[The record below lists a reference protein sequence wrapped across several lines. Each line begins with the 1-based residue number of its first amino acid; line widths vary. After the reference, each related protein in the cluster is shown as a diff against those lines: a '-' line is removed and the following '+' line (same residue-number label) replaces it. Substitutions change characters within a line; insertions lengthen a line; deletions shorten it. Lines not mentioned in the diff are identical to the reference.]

1 LFFYRD
7 KEILYYNEAM
17 SSIRV
22 LKNFIA
28 ISRHGSVAAAAREIG
43 LTAAAAGQQLQ
54 HLEAEIGIALF
65 DRNKRSLVLNNHG
78 RALIEPIQD
87 IIARYES
94 LGSGLKNELSGTI
107 VLGALVS
114 TLMGHFGKALDEL
127 KRNYPELEIKLIA
140 GLSSDFLDQVL
151 DGKLDAAIVTES
163 PFALPQSAMWTE
175 LYKEPM
181 VLILPQTGQKRSR
194 STASDETIPKNLPF
208 IRFERKTW
216 TGHLVDQTIKVN
228 KLAINEGMEIN
239 SVEAIIELVRQG
251 LGYSIIPQLANID
264 WKHDQR
270 LRIHTLPGKTIY
282 RKVGLLERKR
292 HGRQSITA
300 AIKAQ
305 FLSVLS

>member
-1 LFFYRD
+1 
-7 KEILYYNEAM
+7 M

-54 HLEAEIGIALF
+54 HLEADIGIALF

-163 PFALPQSAMWTE
+163 PFALPQSAIWTE

-181 VLILPQTGQKRSR
+181 VLILPQTGQKRNHP
-194 STASDETIPKNLPF
+194 SDETILKNLPF

-251 LGYSIIPQLANID
+251 LGYSIIPQLANVD

-305 FLSVLS
+305 FLNALS

>member
-7 KEILYYNEAM
+7 KEIIYYNEAM

-251 LGYSIIPQLANID
+251 LGYSIIPQLANVD